1 MNVKQAQKIA
11 ERANQD
17 RLDLIDYLRHD
28 VPEHELEKAAKAAGL
43 NRFTIKLKYYRS
55 DITTT
60 MLMKITSNL

>member
-1 MNVKQAQKIA
+1 MKVKEAQALA

-28 VPEHELEKAAKAAGL
+28 VPEHKVEKAANAAGL

-55 DITTT
+55 DITTS
-60 MLMKITSNL
+60 MLVKVTSNL